1 MFDFFEIIPVP
12 NLIPI
17 EGKLICGKL
26 GYLNVYLLG
35 ELNGKNG
42 RKVEFKIWI

>member
-1 MFDFFEIIPVP
+1 MFDFFEIILVP

-17 EGKLICGKL
+17 EDKLICGKL
-26 GYLNVYLLG
+26 RHLNVYLLG

-42 RKVEFKIWI
+42 RKVEF